1 MICTNIPDLQF
12 RKILEELG
20 YRSNQH
26 SAIAD
31 NIEKEY
37 MKEINERVR
46 DSKTILRLQKNEF
59 QKQKNELEKCYNSLN
74 DSLYHYKKSHND
86 MQSINQSVDV
96 NDVNGIEKLKRL
108 TEMRKREL
116 EKSKQNYALDL
127 EKTNQRETVRNFYKL
142 TELC

>member
-1 MICTNIPDLQF
+1 
-12 RKILEELG
+12 
-20 YRSNQH
+20 
-26 SAIAD
+26 
-31 NIEKEY
+31 

-142 TELC
+142 TELCETFQLRNILLKVCPKFSALWKTCIEEIKSSGRTS